1 MERSKMQQKRS
12 DKATAVQDAKD
23 VKEQQKKIREI
34 ERGNK
39 RKAPVGGN

>member
-1 MERSKMQQKRS
+1 MERSIRQQKRN
-12 DKATAVQDAKD
+12 DMATAMLEAKEA
-23 VKEQQKKIREI
+23 KEQQRKIREI